1 MGAGATVEEY
11 SMPLLSS
18 RLMFFISWV
27 EKKDMGGSN
36 KVSDENVGEEEYE
49 GTRRRKT
56 KKDKRE
62 KEKERSRKEI
72 IPKHTV
78 KHPARRYKY

>member
-36 KVSDENVGEEEYE
+36 KVSEANEREEEQE
-49 GTRRRKT
+49 RK
-56 KKDKRE
+56 KKKE
-62 KEKERSRKEI
+62 NKEK
-72 IPKHTV
+72 
-78 KHPARRYKY
+78 